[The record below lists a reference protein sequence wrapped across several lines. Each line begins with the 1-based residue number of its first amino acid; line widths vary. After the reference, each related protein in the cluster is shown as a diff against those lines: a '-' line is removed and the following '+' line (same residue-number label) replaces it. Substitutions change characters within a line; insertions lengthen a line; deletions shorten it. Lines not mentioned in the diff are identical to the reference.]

1 MPPAAVVLILIGFSC
16 GIAALI
22 KTMRS
27 TEKPPPR
34 ALPLVLGYTGMLFIV
49 AAGVVF
55 YLDKQ

>member
-1 MPPAAVVLILIGFSC
+1 MPPAAVVLILIGFSF
-16 GIAALI
+16 GLAALI

-34 ALPLVLGYTGMLFIV
+34 ALPQVLGYAGMLFIV

>member
-27 TEKPPPR
+27 PPR